1 MKAGQYIKALAEF
14 VTGDIE
20 LSEFKQLVE
29 ERLFEL
35 RQEPEMTEEKKVL
48 SSIELY
54 LHESE
59 EGQRSISE
67 VYAHAQSILD
77 GVILHSSTSIG
88 MTERLAPVFPQIP
101 FLITKNF
108 DIDLI
113 EENQTVIKDLRLVAS
128 K

>member
-1 MKAGQYIKALAEF
+1 MKAGQYIEELAKF
-14 VTGDIE
+14 VTGDIG

-35 RQEPEMTEEKKVL
+35 RQEPDVTQEKKVL
-48 SSIELY
+48 SGIELY

-67 VYAHAQSILD
+67 AYARAQSILD
-77 GVILHSSTSIG
+77 GVILRSSASQGVTARS
-88 MTERLAPVFPQIP
+88 APVFPAIP
-101 FLITKNF
+101 YLVTKSF

-113 EENQTVIKDLRLVAS
+113 EENQTITEDLRLVAS